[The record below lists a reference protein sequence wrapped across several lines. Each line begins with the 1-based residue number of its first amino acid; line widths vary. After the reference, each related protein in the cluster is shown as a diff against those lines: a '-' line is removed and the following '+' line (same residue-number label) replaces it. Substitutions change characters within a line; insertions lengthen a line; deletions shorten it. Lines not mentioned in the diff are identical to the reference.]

1 MSHLTDLIEQYGNEE
16 GVVQGYNNKELNAI
30 EAIWLLSMNSTEW
43 AARMICKISG
53 RELEIQVAKAEMNRL
68 KWKLQEMKEGKI

>member
-1 MSHLTDLIEQYGNEE
+1 MSHLTDLIEQYGKEE
-16 GVVQGYNNKELNAI
+16 GVIDGYNNGELSAI
-30 EAIWLLSMNSTEW
+30 QAIWLLSMNPSEW
-43 AARMICKISG
+43 AGRMICKISG